1 MSQLFDRLKDD
12 LTASRR
18 AQDKPL
24 TLLLGTLVSDVKN
37 REIELRR
44 PVTDEDVTDV
54 LTRGAKRRRESIEMY
69 AKGGRD
75 DLAAKERNEVEVIS
89 HYLPER
95 ASDDEIRAAVREAI
109 TGGAANV
116 GAVMGKV
123 APRFKGRADGS
134 AVNAIVREEL
144 AALG

>member
-18 AQDKPL
+18 AQDRPL
-24 TLLLGTLVSDVKN
+24 TLLLGMLVSDVKN

-44 PVTDEDVTDV
+44 PATDEDVTDV

-144 AALG
+144 AARG